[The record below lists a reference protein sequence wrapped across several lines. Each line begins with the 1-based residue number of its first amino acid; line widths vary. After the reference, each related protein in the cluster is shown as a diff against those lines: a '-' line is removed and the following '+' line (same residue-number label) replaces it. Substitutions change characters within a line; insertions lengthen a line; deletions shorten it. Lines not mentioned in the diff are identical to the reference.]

1 MRFLVTGEYIDA
13 GPAVAPEQAI
23 GAVEMLVVPSFQML
37 AGLEQQGKVKGG
49 VFPGERSGALIV
61 DVDSFEELDSLM
73 NHLPFFGV
81 VKWDVK
87 PLMPYA
93 SIAQQLPEYLRDARQ
108 MMQSGPP
115 S

>member
-1 MRFLVTGEYIDA
+1 MRFLVTGEFIDP
-13 GPAVAPEQAI
+13 GPAVPPDQAL

-49 VFPGERSGALIV
+49 TFPGERSGALII
-61 DVDSFEELDSLM
+61 DVESFEELDSLL

-93 SIAQQLPEYLRDARQ
+93 SIAQQLPGDLRDARQ
-108 MMQSGPP
+108 MMQGGAPG
-115 S
+115 